1 MIHRGLLPAAILIAV
16 TACAGGA
23 AGQIPESP
31 GATVAPSPTA
41 ATVSALDD
49 QEDTFRPQRENMVT
63 RQIEGRGVEDPRVL
77 DAMRTVPRHRFVPER
92 YRERSYSDT
101 PLPIGEGQTI
111 SQPYIVALMSELLQ
125 VAPGD
130 RILEVGTGSGYQAA
144 VLAEMRAEVY
154 SVEIIPVLAESA
166 RRLLDELGYADVE
179 TRIRDGYFGWEE
191 EAPFDGVIV
200 TAAPDH
206 VPSSLLAQLKPD
218 GRLVIPVGPPG
229 QTQTL
234 WLMVQ
239 QGGKWVS
246 INQGG
251 VIFVP
256 LVGGP

>member
-1 MIHRGLLPAAILIAV
+1 MIQRGLLLAAVLVAV

-23 AGQIPESP
+23 AAQTPESP
-31 GATVAPSPTA
+31 GATVVPSPTA
-41 ATVSALDD
+41 TATVSAPGD
-49 QEDTFRPQRENMVT
+49 EDRFRPQREDMVT
-63 RQIEGRGVEDPRVL
+63 WQIEERGVDDPLVL
-77 DAMRTVPRHRFVPER
+77 DAMRAVPRHRFVPER
-92 YRERSYSDT
+92 YLFRAYGDS

-144 VLAEMRAEVY
+144 VLAEMGAEVY

-166 RRLLDELGYADVE
+166 RRLLDELGYSDVE
-179 TRIRDGYFGWEE
+179 SRVRDGYFGWEE
-191 EAPFDGVIV
+191 EAPFDRIIV

-206 VPSSLLAQLKPD
+206 VPPSLLAQLKPD

-251 VIFVP
+251 VMFVP
-256 LVGGP
+256 FTGGP